1 MDSLWSRRSRDSK
14 AKQRSLIDY
23 LTEDELRSAAGVA
36 IQMCREVG
44 LNVEKLIGEVNT
56 KKIERNV

>member
-1 MDSLWSRRSRDSK
+1 MAIGSYITLASSLPRHTIR
-14 AKQRSLIDY
+14 Q
-23 LTEDELRSAAGVA
+23 EDELRSAAGVA

-56 KKIERNV
+56 KKIKRNV